1 MATLL
6 TGLRDIAATVQIGY
20 NAILGCPLDPVG
32 RGDGFRAL
40 TAEFYTPLDQPV
52 LIYQDA
58 TAAFCFP
65 AAQAFVGRKNPVK
78 MNLPPPGTARN
89 RLSTALEHTLLTA
102 IPGTRLH
109 GG

>member
-52 LIYQDA
+52 WIPRRYSGILLPGC
-58 TAAFCFP
+58 TSFCRP
-65 AAQAFVGRKNPVK
+65 
-78 MNLPPPGTARN
+78 
-89 RLSTALEHTLLTA
+89 
-102 IPGTRLH
+102 
-109 GG
+109 